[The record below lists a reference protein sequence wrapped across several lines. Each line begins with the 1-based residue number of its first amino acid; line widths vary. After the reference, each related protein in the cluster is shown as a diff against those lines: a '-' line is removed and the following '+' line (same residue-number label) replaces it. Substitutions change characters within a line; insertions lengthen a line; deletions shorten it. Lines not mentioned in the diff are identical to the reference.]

1 MAPDAEHV
9 HLLRVVIR
17 EDFSC
22 TLAQRLVKDI
32 ERVLEYLDNQPSA
45 GAVAK
50 DTAVSRI
57 VGEDSRTPFS
67 PRSGSIA
74 LRTLNIWKKSISD
87 KKSYGVC

>member
-32 ERVLEYLDNQPSA
+32 ERVLEYLDNQPKA
-45 GAVAK
+45 GAAK
-50 DTAVSRI
+50 DTPVSKI
-57 VGEDSRTPFS
+57 ASEDARTPFS